1 MYTGWKKIYAANSR
15 NNTIYVIDAATNKVT
30 ANVPVGD
37 SPYEVVVTPDGK
49 KRYTYLTITAALC
62 L

>member
-1 MYTGWKKIYAANSR
+1 M
-15 NNTIYVIDAATNKVT
+15 DAATNKVT
-30 ANVPVGD
+30 ANVSVGD
-37 SPYEVVVTPDGK
+37 SPYEVLVTPDGK